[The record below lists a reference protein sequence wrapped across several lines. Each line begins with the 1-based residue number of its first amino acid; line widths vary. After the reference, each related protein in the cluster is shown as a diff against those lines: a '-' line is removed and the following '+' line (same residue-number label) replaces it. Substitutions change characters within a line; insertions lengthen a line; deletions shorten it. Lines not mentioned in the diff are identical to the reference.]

1 MGEVKIDIGPVHYL
15 DPQTIEEAPCPD
27 IYLGR
32 RLRRAEPPTTRR
44 LAETLANW
52 TPTQRE
58 Q

>member
-1 MGEVKIDIGPVHYL
+1 MKIDIGPVHYL

-52 TPTQRE
+52 TPTQRD